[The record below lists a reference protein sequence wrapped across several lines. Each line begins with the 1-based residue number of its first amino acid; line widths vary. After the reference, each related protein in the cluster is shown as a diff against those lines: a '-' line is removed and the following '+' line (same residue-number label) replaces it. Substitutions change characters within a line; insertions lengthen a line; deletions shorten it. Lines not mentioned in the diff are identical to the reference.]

1 MEDLKKELF
10 LFGKDILIAFI
21 IIGIILSALFTYSGR
36 WPPMVV
42 IESSSMSHSEVSQVG
57 LIDTGDIVI
66 VKTSDRDDIVTY
78 LEGRVNGY
86 SKYGEYGDV
95 IIYRPMGSISK
106 TPIIHRPVMY
116 LEINESGRSFDIPTL
131 KDLEYGE
138 DWACDQGE
146 HYRSINGTITIYDYG
161 FREAQVRIN
170 LGQLIISGYNHS
182 GYITMGDNNVSPR
195 TGGHYDQGYGIC
207 PAPIKDE
214 WVEGKA
220 KGELPWFGIM
230 KLAYMGKTREIPSN
244 SWNNL
249 AISLVLIVGL
259 PLGVDVAYEY
269 FFVEKEEKEEA
280 EEEKSEKDKPVKK
293 KKRIKKKKITADPG
307 EEKDGGADRDS
318 EVSKT
323 ENNEDGE
330 EVQ

>member
-42 IESSSMSHSEVSQVG
+42 IESSSMSHSEESQIG

-66 VKTSDRDDIVTY
+66 VRTSDRDDIVTY
-78 LEGRVNGY
+78 LEGRADGY
-86 SKYGEYGDV
+86 SKYGQYGDV

-116 LEINESGRSFDIPTL
+116 LELNESGRSFDIPAL
-131 KDLEYGE
+131 GDLEYGE
-138 DWACDQGE
+138 DWACNLGE
-146 HYRSINGTITIYDYG
+146 HYRSINGTVTIYDYG

-170 LGQLIISGYNHS
+170 LGQLILSGYNHS
-182 GYITMGDNNVSPR
+182 GYITMGDNNVSPQS
-195 TGGHYDQGYGIC
+195 GGHYDQGYGIC

-220 KGELPWFGIM
+220 RGELPWFGIM
-230 KLAYMGKTREIPSN
+230 KLAYMDKTREVPSN

-249 AISLVLIVGL
+249 AISLVLIVGV

-269 FFVEKEEKEEA
+269 FFGEEEEKEEG
-280 EEEKSEKDKPVKK
+280 EEEKSGKDQPVKK
-293 KKRIKKKKITADPG
+293 KKRIKKKKISVEPDEEKIDRADQNKEEVRTENIEEG
-307 EEKDGGADRDS
+307 EE
-318 EVSKT
+318 T
-323 ENNEDGE
+323 E
-330 EVQ
+330 